1 MQLMQIL
8 FDIRYFMIVM
18 LVVIFMFGDMF
29 HFAVSTAD
37 QGKLCEQEGLAD
49 PTEDF
54 CVPTTATPSYLRVY
68 VSECSAERV
77 LSRCCYLTSSFLVN
91 STEHAHWGLRVK

>member
-8 FDIRYFMIVM
+8 FDMRYFMIVM

-29 HFAVSTAD
+29 HFAVSTLD
-37 QGKLCEQEGLAD
+37 QGNFCLQDGLAD

-68 VSECSAERV
+68 VSEC
-77 LSRCCYLTSSFLVN
+77 RCYPPNECLLVAAISLVPFL
-91 STEHAHWGLRVK
+91 